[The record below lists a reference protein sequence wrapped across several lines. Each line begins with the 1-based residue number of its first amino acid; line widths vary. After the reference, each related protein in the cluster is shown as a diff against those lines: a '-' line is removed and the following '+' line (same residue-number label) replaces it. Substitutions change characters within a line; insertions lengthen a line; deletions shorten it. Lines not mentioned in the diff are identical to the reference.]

1 SVSAFCLTSLDTAT
15 RLARYM
21 FQEFFVDEGVDP
33 ATVTGYKKFLSNP
46 YVATLIT
53 VAIGGAMALGGY
65 ANIWPLFGAANQLL
79 AALALLAVAA
89 WLGNVGKNNK
99 MFLFPM
105 GFMLVATLSSLVIT
119 FMNNV
124 KKLMGGTGAIGKE
137 GLQVLFVVLLV
148 ALAINLAIEGIR
160 TLATKK
166 PVQTK

>member
-1 SVSAFCLTSLDTAT
+1 
-15 RLARYM
+15 
-21 FQEFFVDEGVDP
+21 
-33 ATVTGYKKFLSNP
+33 
-46 YVATLIT
+46 
-53 VAIGGAMALGGY
+53 
-65 ANIWPLFGAANQLL
+65 
-79 AALALLAVAA
+79 LLAVAA